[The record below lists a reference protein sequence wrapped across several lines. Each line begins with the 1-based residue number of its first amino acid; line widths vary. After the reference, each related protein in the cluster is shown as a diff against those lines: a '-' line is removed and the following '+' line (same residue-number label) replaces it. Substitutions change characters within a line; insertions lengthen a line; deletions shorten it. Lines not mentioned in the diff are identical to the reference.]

1 VAERASPVYP
11 ATVIAKLFNLT
22 ERHVQRLA
30 KDGIIP
36 KAARGKY
43 ELVGCV
49 QGYVRYLQ
57 ERAMGGDI
65 NSTDFGTENIRVKKL
80 TADKLQ
86 LEVDV
91 LKGNLVPRELIEDEL
106 ANIILTARAKL
117 LGLPS
122 RLAKIAIASESLR
135 EIEVAA
141 KNIVY
146 EVLEELS
153 NDKSADTIQ
162 SLEAPTRTN
171 NIRVGQ

>member
-1 VAERASPVYP
+1 MAERASPVYP
-11 ATVIAKLFNLT
+11 ATIIAKLFNLT

-91 LKGNLVPRELIEDEL
+91 MKNNLIPRELVEEEISNL
-106 ANIILTARAKL
+106 ILSARGKL

-122 RLAKIAIASESLR
+122 RLAKVAIAAESLR
-135 EIEVAA
+135 EIEETARQ
-141 KNIVY
+141 IVY
-146 EVLEELS
+146 ESLEELS
-153 NDKSADTIQ
+153 NDKSGRVDQVVAATTGADHIG
-162 SLEAPTRTN
+162 
-171 NIRVGQ
+171 VGQ